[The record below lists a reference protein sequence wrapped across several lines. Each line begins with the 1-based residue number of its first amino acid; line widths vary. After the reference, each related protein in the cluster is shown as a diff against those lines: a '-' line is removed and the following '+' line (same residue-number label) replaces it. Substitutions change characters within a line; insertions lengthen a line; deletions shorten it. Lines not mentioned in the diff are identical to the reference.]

1 MALTL
6 RQEVSS
12 RQLTADTPDLKL
24 TDNSLTKNTLT
35 LADTKQD
42 CQLKSSEFESVPR
55 GCSEELATLAKART
69 ATSEKTV
76 GAEPFD
82 CSVVQSSFFQVSWS
96 LLSSRMDFAEFEA
109 VRRIRGL
116 VKRERSLQLAQV
128 ASCSA
133 NCLASAIHAQT
144 SNGDDSFAF
153 AHAVLIIRDPHVISL
168 TGQKYDLW
176 RTGWSINVRILGR
189 GKIM

>member
-76 GAEPFD
+76 GAETFN
-82 CSVVQSSFFQVSWS
+82 CSVVQSPFFQVSWS
-96 LLSSRMDFAEFEA
+96 LLSSRMDLAEFEA

-128 ASCSA
+128 ASSA

-153 AHAVLIIRDPHVISL
+153 AHAFLIIRDPHVISL
-168 TGQKYDLW
+168 TGQKSDLW
-176 RTGWSINVRILGR
+176 RTGWSIVVRILGR